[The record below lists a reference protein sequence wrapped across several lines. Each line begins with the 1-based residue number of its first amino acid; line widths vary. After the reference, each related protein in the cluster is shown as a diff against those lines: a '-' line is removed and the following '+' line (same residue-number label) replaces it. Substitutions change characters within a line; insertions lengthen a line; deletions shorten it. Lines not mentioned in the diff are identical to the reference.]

1 MGNSTHVCS
10 LTFGDGGGHIRHL
23 VSGSGEEPGGSH
35 IEEAPR
41 ARWKVEGQ
49 VGNMLCEGTRED
61 EKLFLETVLATKF
74 QKQTSF

>member
-1 MGNSTHVCS
+1 
-10 LTFGDGGGHIRHL
+10 